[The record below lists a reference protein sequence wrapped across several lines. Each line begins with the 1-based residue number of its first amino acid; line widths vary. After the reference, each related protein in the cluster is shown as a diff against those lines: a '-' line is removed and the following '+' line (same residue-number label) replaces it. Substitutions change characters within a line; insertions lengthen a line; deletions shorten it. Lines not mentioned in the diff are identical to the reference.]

1 MTDMTMVAA
10 QKGFLGISIGRQEQT
25 LIDNEIDKRKESV
38 LNKYENM
45 MRNGTVIPEITF
57 PQSVRDIGIFKYEN
71 GVEIRMPI
79 EELFPDGGE
88 QYGLKS
94 FHARAHYYTNRAYA
108 AKVIAV
114 DRDNSRVTVSY
125 AKAQE
130 AYRPAVEKE
139 IQDAL
144 DRGEGYRTKARVTY
158 VCRQEGSNYGR
169 YLICDICGLGI
180 PGILFCYDWTKGFV
194 DDLTN
199 CARPDDIIDVV
210 VYARNKAEKKS
221 TAKYRVSRAKALD
234 FDPWEEVERVAP
246 LHSTANVRIYRTNEG
261 YCLGKID
268 GLNEL
273 TAYCYYPKPM
283 TISSVTGR
291 PFAVRV
297 GGTYS
302 GYVATVDRETK
313 KLRIRILDEI
323 IPGREAGEGKG

>member
-1 MTDMTMVAA
+1 MANVNVMAA
-10 QKGFLGISIGRQEQT
+10 QKGFLGISIGRQEEV
-25 LIDNEIDKRKESV
+25 LLENEVEKRKESV
-38 LNKYENM
+38 LSKYENM
-45 MRNGTVIPEITF
+45 LKSGALIPEITF
-57 PQSVRDIGIFKYEN
+57 PQSIRDVGIYKYED
-71 GVEIRMPI
+71 GVEIRMPV
-79 EELFPDGGE
+79 EELFADGGE
-88 QYGLKS
+88 QYGLRS
-94 FHARAHYYTNRAYA
+94 FHARAHHYTNRAYA

-130 AYRPAVEKE
+130 AYRPTVERE
-139 IQDAL
+139 IQEAL

-158 VCRQEGSNYGR
+158 VCRQSGSNYGR

-199 CARPDDIIDVV
+199 CAQPDDIIDVV
-210 VYARNKAEKKS
+210 VYARNKTDKKS
-221 TAKYRVSRAKALD
+221 TAKYRVSREKALD
-234 FDPWEEVERVAP
+234 IDPWEEVERVAP
-246 LHSTANVRIYRTNEG
+246 LHSTANVRIYRTNEN

-273 TAYCYYPKPM
+273 TAYCFYPKPM
-283 TISSVTGR
+283 TISSLTGQ
-291 PFAVRV
+291 PFTVRV

-302 GYVATVDRETK
+302 GYVSTVDRETK